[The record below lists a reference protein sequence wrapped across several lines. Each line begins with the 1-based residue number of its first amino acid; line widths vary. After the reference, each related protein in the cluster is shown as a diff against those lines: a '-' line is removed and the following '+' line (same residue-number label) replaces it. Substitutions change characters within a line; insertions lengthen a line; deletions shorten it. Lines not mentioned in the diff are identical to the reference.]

1 MVPEAI
7 LMKARNIS
15 VTFHVDVYDSRPWF
29 QVPRAIA
36 KVLGVKSG
44 DEIAVTISTPKGGLL
59 YHDLATLG
67 SGTEIY
73 QAQIGRR
80 LRKGQEIRVTA
91 SRPPDKSVKR

>member
-1 MVPEAI
+1 MN
-7 LMKARNIS
+7 ARNIS

-44 DEIAVTISTPKGGLL
+44 NAIAVTISTPKGELL

-80 LRKGQEIRVTA
+80 LRKGQEIRVTV
-91 SRPPDKSVKR
+91 SRPPDGSVKR